1 MKDSSKTK
9 AQLIAELEALR
20 QGEAEHKRT
29 ERVQAA
35 LYRIAEAASAAQDM
49 QEFYAAMHRV
59 VGELMYARNF
69 FIALYNEATEIISFP
84 YFVDEVDSVVPPQK
98 LRKGGVTAY
107 VIRTGQPYRDS
118 PEKFA
123 ELVRLGE
130 AEDIGAPAVDWL
142 GVPLKVENRTI
153 GVLVVQSY
161 TEGARYRDDDLDLLN
176 FVGQHIAAALE
187 RVRLQTETRQRNAE
201 LAIINS
207 VQAGLAAQ
215 LDIQA
220 IFDLVGDKIRETFKA
235 DTTYIALADRQAGLI
250 RYPYF
255 VDKGHRLEV
264 APALLGLGR
273 GLTSQVLESRQP
285 LLLGTQEEQQ
295 RHNVILVVSPGEE
308 RDLNETY
315 LGVPILVGGEVTGVV
330 SVQSYEQNAYHESE
344 IRLLTTL
351 AASLGAALENVRLFD
366 ETQRLLKETEQRAAE
381 LAIINSVQAA
391 LAAKLDMQGIYDAVG
406 DKIRDIFDAQVVD
419 IVTYDP
425 TTALLSWSYFIEKGE
440 RYYPEPRPTIGY
452 RKHVIET
459 HQPLLI
465 NQDTIGAAA
474 KYGNPIILVGGA
486 PKSVLFVPM
495 LVGGEAKGVISLQ
508 NLDREHAFSDS
519 DVRLLQTLA
528 NAMSVALENAR
539 LFDET
544 QRLLKETR
552 TAKDIAE
559 TLRAANLALTQN
571 LNLNAICE
579 ELLDLLRQIVH
590 YDSATIFL
598 LESNTRL
605 ISQATR
611 GYELWLDD
619 PTVAQIAAFD
629 LQPATTM
636 YNVVTGGKSY
646 LIPDTRQDPD
656 WVNIPGEAYIL
667 CWLGVPMLVGGKTIG
682 VISLDSTQPGFFTEE
697 NIQLATALGAQA
709 AFAIANAR
717 LFDETQRLLKGTEQR
732 AAELAIINS
741 VQAGLASKLDMQ
753 AIYDLV
759 GDKIRNIFD
768 AQVVDIGL
776 YDRNTNLLH
785 FPYTIERGVRFPDE
799 PMPPIGYRRH
809 VMQTR
814 QPLMV
819 NRNIDQ
825 ENAEYGN
832 PAVLAGE
839 PSKSVLFVPLVVGD
853 EAKGVVSLQNLDHE
867 NAFTESDLRLLQTL
881 ANSMS
886 VALENAR
893 LFDETQRLFKAEQ
906 QRAAELAIINSV
918 GEAMAKQLDVQTVT
932 HLVGDKVR
940 EIFSA
945 EATEIL
951 LLDRTANLIHV
962 PYSYYRGYQEAESF
976 PLGQGLTSR
985 IIESRQP
992 LVLNT
997 LQDAVELGA
1006 IFTSDE
1012 DRTES
1017 YMAVPIIV
1025 GEKMLGVVS
1034 VQSYRQNAYD
1044 ENSVRLL
1051 STLSANMGVAI
1062 ENARLFDET
1071 SRLLKETEQHAVE
1084 LAIINSVQQALASQ
1098 LDIQAIYDLVGD
1110 KIRDLFD
1117 AQTVILVTYDPSLN
1131 LMSFPYVFEKGERLM
1146 QEPLP
1151 LDGTGV
1157 MDHVLIKR
1165 QPVMI
1170 NTDLARKT
1178 AEITG
1183 NSGIIIG
1190 EGGELVKSR
1199 LDVPMIVGHEAR
1211 GIISLQNVDRENAFT
1226 ESDLRLLQ
1234 TLANSMSVALENARL
1249 FDETQRLL
1257 KETEQRAS
1265 ELAIIN
1271 SVSEA
1276 MSKQLDAA
1284 TITRIVGDK
1293 VTEIFH
1299 ADATAILM
1307 LDAEGKMILPAFE
1320 WDDGNYIEN
1329 VEPFPVGTGLTSR
1342 VIQSRQPLVLG
1353 TAEEAAALGAYYPP
1367 EAAEVNPTV
1376 TQSYLGAPLVVG
1388 NKVIGVV
1395 SAHTYAQNAYDQNSV
1410 RLLSTIASNMG
1421 VALENA
1427 RLFDEVQKQNRE
1439 ITEALE
1445 QQTAT
1450 SDILRAIAGSP
1461 ADVQPVL
1468 NVIAKHAMRLCQ
1480 GNHCA
1485 VYQYDGSALSLSA
1498 YEGFTPEAIEEVRR
1512 SYPRPLDEAGG
1523 ISALTIMKRQVMHFP
1538 DAWNDPRVPEL
1549 SRRFM
1554 KSLGDQSLLFVPLLR
1569 EGEAIGALG
1578 VGKSEAGPY
1587 TEKQIELVKTFADQ
1601 AVIAIENVRLFNET
1615 QRLLKAEQQR
1625 AAELATINSLSQTL
1639 ASQLELEA
1647 LIELVGEKMRETFR
1661 AQSVYVA
1668 LYDKQAQVIRFPY
1681 DLDNNN
1687 RTSGE
1692 TIKFGQGM
1700 TSHIIRTRQPL
1711 LINRHNL
1718 ERHQELGIEVVGTL
1732 AKSYL
1737 GVPIMAGEEVI
1748 GVISV
1753 QSTEQEDRF
1762 TESDLRLLTTIAAN
1776 VGVAMQNARLFAE
1789 TQRRARETAALAE
1802 VGHDISSTLD
1812 LTLVMERI
1820 AAHAR
1825 DLLTAET
1832 SAIFL
1837 PEPEGQTFRA
1847 IVALG
1852 PIADA
1857 LKADTIQLGQGII
1870 GDLARRGVAEFVND
1884 TLDDPR
1890 TVLIPGT
1897 GEATS
1902 EDRLMAAPLLAGER
1916 VSGMMAVW
1924 RSGPGTQFTP
1934 ADLDFLVSL
1943 SRQAAVAIENARLF
1957 AEADR
1962 RARETA
1968 ALAEV
1973 GREISAMLDLPA
1985 VLERIATR
1993 ALELLRARDVVLRL
2007 VEPDG
2012 TLRPVVAIGKYA
2024 EINRNRPLRLGH
2036 GITGNV
2042 AQTGRAELLNDPL
2055 QDPRVALVPGTEED
2069 EAREAA
2075 IFSPLIAQEKVIGVM
2090 TVWRDKLAAGPFAQ
2104 SDLDFALGLSQQA
2117 AVAIENARLFAETHQ
2132 RVAELATVNT
2142 ISQALVLQLETNVVV
2157 DLMGEKLREVF
2168 KVQYIFIA
2176 LYDRETDLIH
2186 FPYYWEVDHRVI
2198 SEDPIP
2204 FGQGLT
2210 SRVLETRQPQL
2221 INSDWEQRA
2230 RQLGAV
2236 AMNGEMPKASL
2247 NVPIMVGEAA
2257 IGVISLQST
2266 ERENLFAEADVRLL
2280 TTIAATVGVAL
2291 ENARLFNEA
2300 QEARAAAETATQA
2313 KSVFLASM
2321 SHEIR
2326 TPMNGIIGMTG
2337 LLLNTELTAEQHEF
2351 AETIRA
2357 SGDALLTIIND
2368 ILDFSKIESGKM
2380 DLERQPLDL
2389 RDCIESA
2396 FDLVAPRAAEKKLDL
2411 AYILESNA
2419 PAAIVGD
2426 VTRLRQILLNLL
2438 SNAVKFTDSGEVVV
2452 TVSTRAAE
2460 DGLVS
2465 ARRPSFTTLH
2475 FSVRDTGLG
2484 IPPGRINHLFQSFSQ
2499 VDASTSRKYG
2509 GTGLGLAISRR
2520 LSEMMG
2526 GAMWAESEGVP
2537 GEGSTFYFTIR
2548 AESAPALKTR
2558 QHLSGEQP
2566 QLRGKRLLMVD
2577 DNATNRRI
2585 LTLQARSWGML
2596 IQDTASPLEALE
2608 WVKRGEAFDAAI
2620 LDVNMPEMDGI
2631 ALATEIRKHRDEKAL
2646 PLIMF
2651 SSLGRRETG
2660 ADGVNFAAYLTK
2672 PLKQSQL
2679 FDALVTVFAAG
2690 EPATKTRPAVSA
2702 KLRID
2707 PEMAARLPLRILL
2720 AEDNAVNQKLALRL
2734 LSQMGYRAD
2743 LAGNGLE
2750 VLEAL
2755 ERQQYDVV
2763 LMDVQMPEMDGLE
2776 ATRRIRDLPGNPPG
2790 LRPSTTFRGA
2800 SQDLAG
2806 FKQPRIIAMTANAM
2820 QGDREMCLA
2829 AGMDDYISKPIRIEE
2844 LIGALS
2850 QCQPIAEA

>member
-9 AQLIAELEALR
+9 AQLIVELEALR
-20 QGEAEHKRT
+20 QREAEHKRT
-29 ERVQAA
+29 EQVQAA
-35 LYRIAEAASAAQDM
+35 LYRIAEAASAAPAM

-69 FIALYNEATEIISFP
+69 FIALYDEATEIISFP
-84 YFVDEVDSVVPPQK
+84 YFVDEVDSVIPPQK

-107 VIRTGQPYRDS
+107 VIRTGQPYHDS
-118 PEKFA
+118 PEKYEALVQKGEIERVGA
-123 ELVRLGE
+123 ES
-130 AEDIGAPAVDWL
+130 VDWL

-161 TEGARYRDDDLDLLN
+161 TEAVHYRDDDLDLLN
-176 FVGQHIAAALE
+176 FVGQHIAAALSRARALE
-187 RVRLQTETRQRNAE
+187 ETRQRN
-201 LAIINS
+201 
-207 VQAGLAAQ
+207 
-215 LDIQA
+215 
-220 IFDLVGDKIRETFKA
+220 
-235 DTTYIALADRQAGLI
+235 
-250 RYPYF
+250 
-255 VDKGHRLEV
+255 
-264 APALLGLGR
+264 
-273 GLTSQVLESRQP
+273 
-285 LLLGTQEEQQ
+285 
-295 RHNVILVVSPGEE
+295 
-308 RDLNETY
+308 
-315 LGVPILVGGEVTGVV
+315 
-330 SVQSYEQNAYHESE
+330 
-344 IRLLTTL
+344 
-351 AASLGAALENVRLFD
+351 
-366 ETQRLLKETEQRAAE
+366 
-381 LAIINSVQAA
+381 
-391 LAAKLDMQGIYDAVG
+391 
-406 DKIRDIFDAQVVD
+406 
-419 IVTYDP
+419 
-425 TTALLSWSYFIEKGE
+425 
-440 RYYPEPRPTIGY
+440 
-452 RKHVIET
+452 
-459 HQPLLI
+459 
-465 NQDTIGAAA
+465 
-474 KYGNPIILVGGA
+474 
-486 PKSVLFVPM
+486 
-495 LVGGEAKGVISLQ
+495 
-508 NLDREHAFSDS
+508 
-519 DVRLLQTLA
+519 
-528 NAMSVALENAR
+528 
-539 LFDET
+539 
-544 QRLLKETR
+544 
-552 TAKDIAE
+552 
-559 TLRAANLALTQN
+559 
-571 LNLNAICE
+571 
-579 ELLDLLRQIVH
+579 
-590 YDSATIFL
+590 
-598 LESNTRL
+598 
-605 ISQATR
+605 
-611 GYELWLDD
+611 
-619 PTVAQIAAFD
+619 
-629 LQPATTM
+629 
-636 YNVVTGGKSY
+636 
-646 LIPDTRQDPD
+646 
-656 WVNIPGEAYIL
+656 
-667 CWLGVPMLVGGKTIG
+667 
-682 VISLDSTQPGFFTEE
+682 
-697 NIQLATALGAQA
+697 
-709 AFAIANAR
+709 
-717 LFDETQRLLKGTEQR
+717 
-732 AAELAIINS
+732 
-741 VQAGLASKLDMQ
+741 
-753 AIYDLV
+753 
-759 GDKIRNIFD
+759 
-768 AQVVDIGL
+768 
-776 YDRNTNLLH
+776 
-785 FPYTIERGVRFPDE
+785 
-799 PMPPIGYRRH
+799 
-809 VMQTR
+809 
-814 QPLMV
+814 
-819 NRNIDQ
+819 
-825 ENAEYGN
+825 
-832 PAVLAGE
+832 
-839 PSKSVLFVPLVVGD
+839 
-853 EAKGVVSLQNLDHE
+853 
-867 NAFTESDLRLLQTL
+867 
-881 ANSMS
+881 
-886 VALENAR
+886 
-893 LFDETQRLFKAEQ
+893 
-906 QRAAELAIINSV
+906 AELAIINSV

-932 HLVGDKVR
+932 RIVGDKVR

-951 LLDRTANLIHV
+951 LLDRTSNLIHA
-962 PYSYYRGYQEAESF
+962 PYSYYRGYQEVESF

-997 LQDAVELGA
+997 LQEAVELGA
-1006 IFTSDE
+1006 LFTSDE

-1017 YMAVPIIV
+1017 YMGVPIIV
-1025 GEKMLGVVS
+1025 GEKVLGVVS

-1044 ENSVRLL
+1044 DNSVRLL

-1146 QEPLP
+1146 QESLP

-1157 MDHVLIKR
+1157 MDHVLMKR
-1165 QPVMI
+1165 QPIMI
-1170 NTDLARKT
+1170 NTDLTRQT

-1183 NSGIIIG
+1183 NAGIIIG

-1211 GIISLQNVDRENAFT
+1211 GIISLQNVDHENAFT
-1226 ESDLRLLQ
+1226 ESDLGLLQ
-1234 TLANSMSVALENARL
+1234 TLASSMSVALENARL

-1257 KETEQRAS
+1257 KETEQRAA

-1271 SVSEA
+1271 SVQDGLA
-1276 MSKQLDAA
+1276 SKLDLQA
-1284 TITRIVGDK
+1284 IYDLVGDK
-1293 VTEIFH
+1293 IRDVF
-1299 ADATAILM
+1299 DAQGVAISYY
-1307 LDAEGKMILPAFE
+1307 DRPA
-1320 WDDGNYIEN
+1320 NYIHHPYYLFRGQRI
-1329 VEPFPVGTGLTSR
+1329 VEPGFELGKGLTSHIIQSGQSLVINENAAERYEELGAMFAASESEDAAKSWLGVPLMTSGQVTGTIQLENYEREHAYSESDVRLLQTLANSMSAALENARLFDETQRLFKAEEQRAAELAIINKVQEELASKLEFQGIVEVIGDKLRKILEAESCYIAFYNRDAQLIEFPYWSDMGKNLTGVGTLKYGEGITSRVLETGKPLVIGTEKEMLEHGAVGPTAGAAVGQSWIGVPIRIEEEVRGVLALYHDTKQNAFGDSELRLLTTLANSMSVALENARLFDETQRLFKAEQQRAAELAIINSIQQGLASKLDFQAIIDLVGDKLRQVLDTGDIGIRWHDREANLIYYLYEYEHGERLTIPPAPPTNRAWFKLIETRRPIVLNTLAEMGEMGVTLVPGTDQSKAMVNVPIIGSDR
-1342 VIQSRQPLVLG
+1342 VIGSIILENYER
-1353 TAEEAAALGAYYPP
+1353 E
-1367 EAAEVNPTV
+1367 
-1376 TQSYLGAPLVVG
+1376 
-1388 NKVIGVV
+1388 
-1395 SAHTYAQNAYDQNSV
+1395 NAFSDSDV
-1410 RLLSTIASNMG
+1410 RLLSTVASSMG

-1427 RLFDEVQKQNRE
+1427 RLFD
-1439 ITEALE
+1439 
-1445 QQTAT
+1445 
-1450 SDILRAIAGSP
+1450 
-1461 ADVQPVL
+1461 
-1468 NVIAKHAMRLCQ
+1468 
-1480 GNHCA
+1480 
-1485 VYQYDGSALSLSA
+1485 
-1498 YEGFTPEAIEEVRR
+1498 
-1512 SYPRPLDEAGG
+1512 
-1523 ISALTIMKRQVMHFP
+1523 
-1538 DAWNDPRVPEL
+1538 
-1549 SRRFM
+1549 
-1554 KSLGDQSLLFVPLLR
+1554 
-1569 EGEAIGALG
+1569 
-1578 VGKSEAGPY
+1578 
-1587 TEKQIELVKTFADQ
+1587 
-1601 AVIAIENVRLFNET
+1601 
-1615 QRLLKAEQQR
+1615 
-1625 AAELATINSLSQTL
+1625 
-1639 ASQLELEA
+1639 
-1647 LIELVGEKMRETFR
+1647 
-1661 AQSVYVA
+1661 
-1668 LYDKQAQVIRFPY
+1668 
-1681 DLDNNN
+1681 
-1687 RTSGE
+1687 
-1692 TIKFGQGM
+1692 
-1700 TSHIIRTRQPL
+1700 
-1711 LINRHNL
+1711 
-1718 ERHQELGIEVVGTL
+1718 
-1732 AKSYL
+1732 
-1737 GVPIMAGEEVI
+1737 
-1748 GVISV
+1748 
-1753 QSTEQEDRF
+1753 
-1762 TESDLRLLTTIAAN
+1762 
-1776 VGVAMQNARLFAE
+1776 E

-1837 PEPEGQTFRA
+1837 PEPGGQTFRA

-1852 PIADA
+1852 PIADE
-1857 LKADTIQLGQGII
+1857 LKADTIQLGEGII
-1870 GDLARRGVAEFVND
+1870 GDLARRAVAEFVND
-1884 TLDDPR
+1884 TLGDPR

-1934 ADLDFLVSL
+1934 ADLDFLVGL

-2012 TLRPVVAIGKYA
+2012 ILRPVVAIGKYA
-2024 EINRNRPLRLGH
+2024 EINRNRPLRLGY

-2042 AQTGRAELLNDPL
+2042 AQTGHAELLNDPL

-2090 TVWRDKLAAGPFAQ
+2090 TVWRDKLAVGPFAQ
-2104 SDLDFALGLSQQA
+2104 SDLDFTLGLSQQA

-2142 ISQALVLQLETNVVV
+2142 ISQALASQLETNVVV
-2157 DLMGEKLREVF
+2157 DLVGEKLREVF

-2221 INSDWEQRA
+2221 INGDWEQRA

-2236 AMNGEMPKASL
+2236 AMNGEIPKASL
-2247 NVPIMVGEAA
+2247 SVPIMVREAA

-2300 QEARAAAETATQA
+2300 QEARAAAEAATQA
-2313 KSVFLASM
+2313 KSIFLASM

-2351 AETIRA
+2351 AETIRT

-2380 DLERQPLDL
+2380 DLERQALDL
-2389 RDCIESA
+2389 RDCVESA
-2396 FDLVAPRAAEKKLDL
+2396 LDLVSPRAAEKKIDL
-2411 AYILESNA
+2411 AYIIESNV

-2438 SNAVKFTDSGEVVV
+2438 SNAVKFTDNGEVVV
-2452 TVSTRAAE
+2452 TISTRAAD
-2460 DGLVS
+2460 DGPVS
-2465 ARRPSFTTLH
+2465 SRRPSFTTLH
-2475 FSVRDTGLG
+2475 FSIRDTGLG

-2537 GEGSTFYFTIR
+2537 GKGSTFYFTIR

-2631 ALATEIRKHRDEKAL
+2631 TLATEIRKHRDERTL

-2679 FDALVTVFAAG
+2679 FDALAAVFAAG

-2750 VLEAL
+2750 AIEAV
-2755 ERQQYDVV
+2755 ERQRYDVV

-2776 ATRRIRDLPGNPPG
+2776 ATRRIRDLPGNLPG
-2790 LRPSTTFRGA
+2790 LGNPM
-2800 SQDLAG
+2800 G

-2829 AGMDDYISKPIRIEE
+2829 AGMDDYLTKPIRVEE
-2844 LIGALS
+2844 LVAALG
-2850 QCQPIAEA
+2850 QCQPIVEA

>member
-1 MKDSSKTK
+1 
-9 AQLIAELEALR
+9 
-20 QGEAEHKRT
+20 
-29 ERVQAA
+29 V
-35 LYRIAEAASAAQDM
+35 
-49 QEFYAAMHRV
+49 
-59 VGELMYARNF
+59 
-69 FIALYNEATEIISFP
+69 
-84 YFVDEVDSVVPPQK
+84 
-98 LRKGGVTAY
+98 
-107 VIRTGQPYRDS
+107 
-118 PEKFA
+118 
-123 ELVRLGE
+123 
-130 AEDIGAPAVDWL
+130 
-142 GVPLKVENRTI
+142 
-153 GVLVVQSY
+153 
-161 TEGARYRDDDLDLLN
+161 
-176 FVGQHIAAALE
+176 
-187 RVRLQTETRQRNAE
+187 
-201 LAIINS
+201 
-207 VQAGLAAQ
+207 
-215 LDIQA
+215 
-220 IFDLVGDKIRETFKA
+220 
-235 DTTYIALADRQAGLI
+235 
-250 RYPYF
+250 
-255 VDKGHRLEV
+255 
-264 APALLGLGR
+264 
-273 GLTSQVLESRQP
+273 
-285 LLLGTQEEQQ
+285 
-295 RHNVILVVSPGEE
+295 
-308 RDLNETY
+308 
-315 LGVPILVGGEVTGVV
+315 
-330 SVQSYEQNAYHESE
+330 
-344 IRLLTTL
+344 
-351 AASLGAALENVRLFD
+351 
-366 ETQRLLKETEQRAAE
+366 
-381 LAIINSVQAA
+381 
-391 LAAKLDMQGIYDAVG
+391 
-406 DKIRDIFDAQVVD
+406 
-419 IVTYDP
+419 
-425 TTALLSWSYFIEKGE
+425 
-440 RYYPEPRPTIGY
+440 
-452 RKHVIET
+452 
-459 HQPLLI
+459 
-465 NQDTIGAAA
+465 
-474 KYGNPIILVGGA
+474 
-486 PKSVLFVPM
+486 
-495 LVGGEAKGVISLQ
+495 
-508 NLDREHAFSDS
+508 
-519 DVRLLQTLA
+519 
-528 NAMSVALENAR
+528 
-539 LFDET
+539 
-544 QRLLKETR
+544 
-552 TAKDIAE
+552 
-559 TLRAANLALTQN
+559 
-571 LNLNAICE
+571 
-579 ELLDLLRQIVH
+579 
-590 YDSATIFL
+590 
-598 LESNTRL
+598 
-605 ISQATR
+605 
-611 GYELWLDD
+611 
-619 PTVAQIAAFD
+619 
-629 LQPATTM
+629 
-636 YNVVTGGKSY
+636 
-646 LIPDTRQDPD
+646 
-656 WVNIPGEAYIL
+656 
-667 CWLGVPMLVGGKTIG
+667 
-682 VISLDSTQPGFFTEE
+682 
-697 NIQLATALGAQA
+697 
-709 AFAIANAR
+709 
-717 LFDETQRLLKGTEQR
+717 
-732 AAELAIINS
+732 
-741 VQAGLASKLDMQ
+741 
-753 AIYDLV
+753 
-759 GDKIRNIFD
+759 
-768 AQVVDIGL
+768 
-776 YDRNTNLLH
+776 
-785 FPYTIERGVRFPDE
+785 
-799 PMPPIGYRRH
+799 
-809 VMQTR
+809 
-814 QPLMV
+814 
-819 NRNIDQ
+819 
-825 ENAEYGN
+825 
-832 PAVLAGE
+832 
-839 PSKSVLFVPLVVGD
+839 
-853 EAKGVVSLQNLDHE
+853 
-867 NAFTESDLRLLQTL
+867 
-881 ANSMS
+881 
-886 VALENAR
+886 R

-951 LLDRTANLIHV
+951 LLDRTSNLIHV

-997 LQDAVELGA
+997 LQEAVGLGA
-1006 IFTSDE
+1006 LFTSDE

-1044 ENSVRLL
+1044 DNSVRLL

-1071 SRLLKETEQHAVE
+1071 SRLLKETEQRAVE
-1084 LAIINSVQQALASQ
+1084 LTIINSVQQALASQ

-1146 QEPLP
+1146 QESLP

-1157 MDHVLIKR
+1157 MDHVLVNR
-1165 QPVMI
+1165 QPIMI

-1234 TLANSMSVALENARL
+1234 TLASSMSVALENARL

-1257 KETEQRAS
+1257 KETEQRAQ
-1265 ELAIIN
+1265 ELAILN
-1271 SVSEA
+1271 SVGEA
-1276 MSKQLDAA
+1276 MTSALDVK
-1284 TITRIVGDK
+1284 TLTYNVGDK
-1293 VTEIFH
+1293 VRDIFNAEIV
-1299 ADATAILM
+1299 DILM
-1307 LDAEGKMILPAFE
+1307 FDQKSRIVTLAYSYYGRYFE
-1320 WDDGNYIEN
+1320 D
-1329 VEPFPVGTGLTSR
+1329 EPPWVVGEGLTSK
-1342 VIQSRQPLVLG
+1342 IILSRQPLLLNTAREMAEQGAAAYVTAPENGDDPQSYMGVPIMAGDKVLG
-1353 TAEEAAALGAYYPP
+1353 
-1367 EAAEVNPTV
+1367 VIDV
-1376 TQSYLGAPLVVG
+1376 QSLRPYAFDKNNLSLLQTL
-1388 NKVIGVV
+1388 
-1395 SAHTYAQNAYDQNSV
+1395 SA
-1410 RLLSTIASNMG
+1410 NMG
-1421 VALENA
+1421 IALENA
-1427 RLFDEVQKQNRE
+1427 RLFD
-1439 ITEALE
+1439 
-1445 QQTAT
+1445 
-1450 SDILRAIAGSP
+1450 
-1461 ADVQPVL
+1461 
-1468 NVIAKHAMRLCQ
+1468 
-1480 GNHCA
+1480 
-1485 VYQYDGSALSLSA
+1485 
-1498 YEGFTPEAIEEVRR
+1498 
-1512 SYPRPLDEAGG
+1512 
-1523 ISALTIMKRQVMHFP
+1523 
-1538 DAWNDPRVPEL
+1538 
-1549 SRRFM
+1549 
-1554 KSLGDQSLLFVPLLR
+1554 
-1569 EGEAIGALG
+1569 
-1578 VGKSEAGPY
+1578 
-1587 TEKQIELVKTFADQ
+1587 
-1601 AVIAIENVRLFNET
+1601 
-1615 QRLLKAEQQR
+1615 
-1625 AAELATINSLSQTL
+1625 
-1639 ASQLELEA
+1639 
-1647 LIELVGEKMRETFR
+1647 
-1661 AQSVYVA
+1661 
-1668 LYDKQAQVIRFPY
+1668 
-1681 DLDNNN
+1681 
-1687 RTSGE
+1687 
-1692 TIKFGQGM
+1692 
-1700 TSHIIRTRQPL
+1700 
-1711 LINRHNL
+1711 
-1718 ERHQELGIEVVGTL
+1718 
-1732 AKSYL
+1732 
-1737 GVPIMAGEEVI
+1737 
-1748 GVISV
+1748 
-1753 QSTEQEDRF
+1753 
-1762 TESDLRLLTTIAAN
+1762 
-1776 VGVAMQNARLFAE
+1776 E

-1812 LTLVMERI
+1812 LALVMERI

-1832 SAIFL
+1832 SAIFR
-1837 PEPEGQTFRA
+1837 PGPDGQTFRA

-1852 PIADA
+1852 PIADE
-1857 LKADTIQLGQGII
+1857 LKADTIQLGEGII

-1934 ADLDFLVSL
+1934 ADLDFLVGL

-2024 EINRNRPLRLGH
+2024 EINRNRPLRLGY

-2142 ISQALVLQLETNVVV
+2142 ISQALASQLETNVVV
-2157 DLMGEKLREVF
+2157 DLVGEKLREVF

-2176 LYDRETDLIH
+2176 LYDRETDLIY
-2186 FPYYWEVDHRVI
+2186 FPYYWAVDHRVI

-2221 INSDWEQRA
+2221 INGDWERQA

-2236 AMNGEMPKASL
+2236 AMTGEMPKASL
-2247 NVPIMVGEAA
+2247 SAPIMVGETA

-2266 ERENLFAEADVRLL
+2266 ERENRFADADVRLL

-2300 QEARAAAETATQA
+2300 QEARAAAEAATQA
-2313 KSVFLASM
+2313 KSIFLASM

-2326 TPMNGIIGMTG
+2326 TPLHGVIGMTG
-2337 LLLNTELTAEQHEF
+2337 LLLDTELTPDQHEF

-2357 SGDALLTIIND
+2357 SGEALLTIIND

-2411 AYILESNA
+2411 AYIVESNV

-2452 TVSTRAAE
+2452 TASTRAAE
-2460 DGLVS
+2460 DGPVS
-2465 ARRPSFTTLH
+2465 SRRPSFTTLH
-2475 FSVRDTGLG
+2475 FSIRDTGLG

-2526 GAMWAESEGVP
+2526 GAMWVESEGAP
-2537 GEGSTFYFTIR
+2537 GKGSTFYFTIR

-2585 LTLQARSWGML
+2585 LTLQTRSWGML

-2631 ALATEIRKHRDEKAL
+2631 TLATEIRKHRDEKAL
-2646 PLIMF
+2646 PLLMF

-2750 VLEAL
+2750 VIAAV
-2755 ERQQYDVV
+2755 ERQRYDVV

-2800 SQDLAG
+2800 SQDPAG